1 MPGHHPFRWF
11 AVLALAAA
19 LPTASQAQLAFTAG
33 SPGTSDY
40 PNPIPELAE
49 PTQLPAPHLT
59 PEQLGDIDYTRQHYQ
74 AAIEQYSRVE
84 RPSAVLWNKM
94 GIAYQMMNGL
104 TNAIR
109 CYEEALR
116 LTPGDAGILNN
127 LGTAED
133 GLGDYSAGER
143 AYRKALDR
151 DPDFA
156 MALKNLGTNLLMQ
169 HKYEKGAEAYRR
181 ALALDQH
188 IFDAHSAL
196 TVKDPAPR
204 KERGTAAYFK
214 ARSCA
219 RAQLDECALG
229 FLRLA
234 FNQGS
239 ATAEKVNKEADF
251 ARLRT
256 TPAYAQ
262 LLSLVE

>member
-1 MPGHHPFRWF
+1 MRGHYPFRWF
-11 AVLALAAA
+11 AVLALSAA
-19 LPTASQAQLAFTAG
+19 LPAASRAQLAFTAG
-33 SPGTSDY
+33 STATSDSS
-40 PNPIPELAE
+40 NHIPELAE

-59 PEQLGDIDYTRQHYQ
+59 LEQLGDIDYAKQHYQ
-74 AAIEQYSRVE
+74 AAIELYSRVE

-94 GIAYQMMNGL
+94 GIAYQMMNAL

-109 CYEEALR
+109 CYEEALK
-116 LTPGDAGILNN
+116 LTPGDASILNN

-133 GLGDYSAGER
+133 GLGDYPAGER
-143 AYRKALDR
+143 AYRKALER

-156 MALKNLGTNLLMQ
+156 MLLKNLGTNLLMQ

-181 ALALDQH
+181 ALALDPH

-219 RAQLDECALG
+219 RAQLDDCALAY
-229 FLRLA
+229 LRTA

-239 ATAEKVNKEADF
+239 ATAQKVNKEADF
-251 ARLRT
+251 ARLRA